1 MLVDAIYEGVK
12 MGANKYRVGQ
22 EHNGKIRY
30 FGHFP
35 AKNAE
40 EAIRKAYARNK
51 KYYSNEFCLDKDFLV
66 KRGFVEEK
74 VKIERL

>member
-1 MLVDAIYEGVK
+1 

-51 KYYSNEFCLDKDFLV
+51 KYYSNEFYLDKDFLV